1 MSEVSLLL
9 RAPSANRVYAQAA
22 GALSRAEA
30 HWVLGAHL
38 GVVPA
43 LRERRIGGMGAL
55 EVRRPAPA
63 AASAAPDHR
72 RLDALLG
79 TLSGTLGVLDVQQ
92 EDPAAPESP
101 LLRPRALPDVLR
113 HPSDLETTLRYRGK
127 TNEQFTALLVNLA
140 AALSTRR
147 DGLLDGT
154 LDLLDPL
161 CGRGTTLN
169 RALRLGLSPV
179 GAEIDRRDVE
189 EYRAFLGTWLRTHR
203 WKHTLE
209 TTRLTVHG
217 EQLGSRTEAE
227 LAPDKQTLRRGDGQ
241 RLTLLGCD
249 TARLGEVLP
258 ARSVDALV
266 GDLPYGVQHGGPR
279 LALPAAGRRGHRP
292 RGQPPHPGP
301 RRGERGA
308 RRRRPAGPERRR
320 RLPPPCG
327 PVHRPRRPARRPRRP
342 SPRRRARRSRH
353 RPGGPDPMTDNPRA
367 LKLADRIKVIVAT
380 MLDTR
385 VKDPRLGFVT
395 ITDVRVSG
403 DLQHATVF
411 YTVFGSEEE
420 REGTAA
426 ALRSATG
433 MLRREVGRQTGV
445 RLTPTLEFIAD
456 AVPENAR
463 VIEDLLSEAR
473 GRDAELEKA
482 KQGAAYAGDEDP
494 YRKPREEE
502 LEDDAD
508 GEYRGGEGA
517 DEDPA
522 APGHDRA

>member
-266 GDLPYGVQHGGPR
+266 GDLPYGVQHGGR
-279 LALPAAGRRGHRP
+279 
-292 RGQPPHPGP
+292 
-301 RRGERGA
+301 
-308 RRRRPAGPERRR
+308 
-320 RLPPPCG
+320 
-327 PVHRPRRPARRPRRP
+327 
-342 SPRRRARRSRH
+342 
-353 RPGGPDPMTDNPRA
+353 
-367 LKLADRIKVIVAT
+367 
-380 MLDTR
+380 
-385 VKDPRLGFVT
+385 
-395 ITDVRVSG
+395 
-403 DLQHATVF
+403 
-411 YTVFGSEEE
+411 
-420 REGTAA
+420 
-426 ALRSATG
+426 
-433 MLRREVGRQTGV
+433 
-445 RLTPTLEFIAD
+445 
-456 AVPENAR
+456 
-463 VIEDLLSEAR
+463 
-473 GRDAELEKA
+473 
-482 KQGAAYAGDEDP
+482 
-494 YRKPREEE
+494 
-502 LEDDAD
+502 AD
-508 GEYRGGEGA
+508 GTWQRSPLEVLRT
-517 DEDPA
+517 A
-522 APGHDRA
+522 APGWRSLLRDGAGIALAVNRRTLDHAEASAVLADAGLRVLSADGAFRHRVDQSIDRDVLLAVPDDHPRADELAALGTDQEDQIP

>member
-38 GVVPA
+38 GAVPA
-43 LRERRIGGMGAL
+43 LRERRIGGMDAL
-55 EVRRPAPA
+55 EVRRPAPTA
-63 AASAAPDHR
+63 AAEDG
-72 RLDALLG
+72 RLDALLA

-92 EDPAAPESP
+92 EDPAAPENP
-101 LLRPRALPDVLR
+101 LLRPRTLPDVLR

-140 AALSTRR
+140 AALSARR

-209 TTRLTVHG
+209 TARLTVHG

-241 RLTLLGCD
+241 RLTLLACD

-266 GDLPYGVQHGGPR
+266 GDLPYGVQHGGRAGGTWQRSPLEVLR
-279 LALPAAGRRGHRP
+279 AAAPVWRSLLRDGAGLALAVNRRTLDHAEASAVLADAGLRVLSAD
-292 RGQPPHPGP
+292 
-301 RRGERGA
+301 GA
-308 RRRRPAGPERRR
+308 F
-320 RLPPPCG
+320 
-327 PVHRPRRPARRPRRP
+327 
-342 SPRRRARRSRH
+342 RH
-353 RPGGPDPMTDNPRA
+353 RVDQSIDRDVLLAVPDDHPRA
-367 LKLADRIKVIVAT
+367 DEL
-380 MLDTR
+380 
-385 VKDPRLGFVT
+385 
-395 ITDVRVSG
+395 
-403 DLQHATVF
+403 
-411 YTVFGSEEE
+411 
-420 REGTAA
+420 A
-426 ALRSATG
+426 ALGTD
-433 MLRREVGRQTGV
+433 Q
-445 RLTPTLEFIAD
+445 
-456 AVPENAR
+456 
-463 VIEDLLSEAR
+463 ED
-473 GRDAELEKA
+473 
-482 KQGAAYAGDEDP
+482 QIP
-494 YRKPREEE
+494 
-502 LEDDAD
+502 
-508 GEYRGGEGA
+508 
-517 DEDPA
+517 
-522 APGHDRA
+522 